1 MNENETYNPPPEFND
16 IPAEERNNQSAYNGV
31 DPAPLSPNDENDN
44 EPQYGLTF
52 KWVNLLIGAA
62 IVFWLSSGGNS
73 FFTDD
78 WSFYLSLAIVV
89 IIHELGHVIA
99 GRSFGCVIRE
109 MQVFFLP
116 FISYRPKQII
126 EGNSWRNI
134 TWKLGVLP
142 LGGATVFRSR
152 KQDILDNVYG
162 METQSPEMVMTPA
175 NSPYIEDK
183 PAWQRLLIS
192 AAGVLFNIATFL
204 ILYIAMPFLSEASS
218 DFLWPLLSLSL
229 ILAILNS
236 LPVYPLDGGNI
247 VFALYE
253 IIVGRKPSEGFT
265 KVCGCI
271 GFFIIVLFF
280 WVFPDLLGNL
290 LRGIFRSLF

>member
-1 MNENETYNPPPEFND
+1 MNENEINNPPPEFND
-16 IPAEERNNQSAYNGV
+16 IPAEERNNQSAYNNV
-31 DPAPLSPNDENDN
+31 DPTPLSPNDEDDE

-52 KWVNLLIGAA
+52 KWVNLIIGAA

-116 FISYRPKQII
+116 FISYKPKQII
-126 EGNSWRNI
+126 ESNSWRNI

-253 IIVGRKPSEGFT
+253 IIAGRKPSEGFT
-265 KVCGCI
+265 KVCGWI
-271 GFFIIVLFF
+271 GFLIIVLFF